1 MSQELEQETA
11 KKKIQTVIFDLDGT
25 LLNTIE
31 DLTDSVNAVCT
42 QYGYP
47 VYPVETIKS
56 YVGNGIRK
64 LIERAIPQG
73 AENPQYEEVYES
85 FCAYYQKHCRVKTR
99 PYDGILTMLDTLKAQ
114 GIAVGIVSNKNHNAV
129 VELRDTFFKD
139 VIPAAIGQSD
149 TTRKKPAPDTVY
161 EAMKQ
166 LGAQK
171 ETTVYIGD
179 SEVDKQTADNAG
191 LPCILVSWGFRE
203 RIALEKLGA
212 WGIADTPQQ
221 ILEKIV

>member
-1 MSQELEQETA
+1 
-11 KKKIQTVIFDLDGT
+11 
-25 LLNTIE
+25 
-31 DLTDSVNAVCT
+31 
-42 QYGYP
+42 
-47 VYPVETIKS
+47 
-56 YVGNGIRK
+56 
-64 LIERAIPQG
+64 
-73 AENPQYEEVYES
+73 
-85 FCAYYQKHCRVKTR
+85 
-99 PYDGILTMLDTLKAQ
+99 MLDTLKAQ

-161 EAMKQ
+161 EAN
-166 LGAQK
+166 
-171 ETTVYIGD
+171 ETAWRAKGNNRFISGIPK
-179 SEVDKQTADNAG
+179 VDKQTADNAG

-203 RIALEKLGA
+203 RMALEKLGA

>member
-47 VYPVETIKS
+47 VYSVETIKS

-73 AENPQYEEVYES
+73 AENPQYEGVYES

-129 VELRDTFFKD
+129 LELRDTMPTA
-139 VIPAAIGQSD
+139 IPCAFN
-149 TTRKKPAPDTVY
+149 
-161 EAMKQ
+161 
-166 LGAQK
+166 
-171 ETTVYIGD
+171 VYIGD

-203 RIALEKLGA
+203 RTALEKLGA

>member
-1 MSQELEQETA
+1 
-11 KKKIQTVIFDLDGT
+11 
-25 LLNTIE
+25 
-31 DLTDSVNAVCT
+31 
-42 QYGYP
+42 
-47 VYPVETIKS
+47 
-56 YVGNGIRK
+56 
-64 LIERAIPQG
+64 
-73 AENPQYEEVYES
+73 
-85 FCAYYQKHCRVKTR
+85 
-99 PYDGILTMLDTLKAQ
+99 MLDTLKAQ
-114 GIAVGIVSNKNHNAV
+114 GIAVGIVSNKNHNAI

-203 RIALEKLGA
+203 RMALEKLGA